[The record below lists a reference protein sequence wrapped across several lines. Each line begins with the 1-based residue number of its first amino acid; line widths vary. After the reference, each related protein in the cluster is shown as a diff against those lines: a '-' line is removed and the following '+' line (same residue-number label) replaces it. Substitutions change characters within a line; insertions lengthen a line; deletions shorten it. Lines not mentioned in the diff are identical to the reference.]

1 MKYFKDSDELVECIP
16 NFSEGRDKKVIQ
28 AIADAIE
35 STEQVRL
42 LHLDSGFDANR
53 TVMTFAGNPTAVIEA
68 AFKAIQVAAE
78 TIDMSKHK
86 GAHPR
91 MGATDVCPLVPL
103 RNISMTSVNHLAH
116 QLGNLVGNQLNIPV
130 YMYEK
135 SATQPKRSNLA
146 YLRKGEYEAIEKKM
160 NSAEWIPDY
169 GPKSMNVA
177 SGMTAIG
184 ARDFLI
190 AYNINLNTSDVAVA
204 KHIAE
209 QVRESGFI
217 ENGIKMIGHHQIKG
231 LKAIGWL
238 MPSYGCA
245 QVSTNITNIK
255 TAPIHQVF
263 ETIKSEANRLG
274 VSVNGSELIGLIPE
288 QILVDAGRFYS
299 STQFHDE
306 NKNNLINLSI
316 NNLGLNTLSEFKS
329 ESRILE
335 MLL

>member
-35 STEQVRL
+35 STPNVRL

-53 TVMTFAGNPTAVIEA
+53 TVVTFAGKPAAVVEA
-68 AFKAIQVAAE
+68 AFKAIQVASE
-78 TIDMSKHK
+78 TIDMRQQK

-103 RNISMTSVNHLAH
+103 KNISMESVNHLAN
-116 QLGNLVGNQLNIPV
+116 QLGNLVGHQLNIPV

-135 SATQPKRSNLA
+135 SAKQPKRANLA
-146 YLRKGEYEAIEKKM
+146 YLRKGEYESISTKIRLP
-160 NSAEWIPDY
+160 EWLPDY
-169 GPKSMNVA
+169 GPNVFNEA

-190 AYNINLNTSDVAVA
+190 AYNVNLNTTDDGIA

-255 TAPIHQVF
+255 TAPIHVVY
-263 ETIKSEANRLG
+263 ETIKSVANQFG
-274 VSVNGSELIGLIPE
+274 ISVTGSELIGLIPE
-288 QILVDAGRFYS
+288 QILLDAGQFYS
-299 STQFHDE
+299 STQFHEDS
-306 NKNNLINLSI
+306 KNNLINLSV
-316 NNLGLNTLSEFKS
+316 NNLGLSNLSKFINE
-329 ESRILE
+329 ERILE
-335 MLL
+335 NLL

>member
-35 STEQVRL
+35 SIDNVRL
-42 LHLDSGFDANR
+42 LHLDAGFDANR
-53 TVMTFAGNPTAVIEA
+53 TVITFAGKPAAVVEA
-68 AFKAIQVAAE
+68 AFKAIQVASE
-78 TIDMSKHK
+78 MIDMSKHK

-103 RNISMTSVNHLAH
+103 KNISMTSVNHLAH

-130 YMYEK
+130 YLNEQ
-135 SATQPKRSNLA
+135 SASQPKRANLA
-146 YLRKGEYEAIEKKM
+146 YLRKGEYESIPKKIK
-160 NSAEWIPDY
+160 SSEWIPDY
-169 GPKSMNVA
+169 GPTIFNA
-177 SGMTAIG
+177 NSGMTAIG

-190 AYNINLNTSDVAVA
+190 AYNINLNTTDVAIA

-209 QVRESGFI
+209 QVRESGFFK
-217 ENGIKMIGHHQIKG
+217 NGVKIFGQHAIKG

-238 MPSYGCA
+238 MPSYDCA

-263 ETIKSEANRLG
+263 ETIKSEAKRLG
-274 VSVNGSELIGLIPE
+274 VSVTGSELIGLIPE
-288 QILVDAGRFYS
+288 QILIDAGLFYS
-299 STQFHDE
+299 STAFHE
-306 NKNNLINLSI
+306 CNKNNLIDLSI
-316 NNLGLNTLSEFKS
+316 NNLALNTLSNFTNE
-329 ESRILE
+329 ERILE
-335 MLL
+335 SLL